1 MIKLLSQ
8 AFILLLLASPSWGKT
23 VLVLGDSLS
32 AGYGISVKEGWVNLL
47 QKNLNDTGS
56 SQHSIINASV
66 TGETTGGGLARLPA
80 LLAKHQPDIVIV
92 ELGGNDGLRGHAI
105 KVMQKNILSIVQLSR
120 DAGAQTLLLGMQ
132 IPPNYGRRY
141 TQQFASAYNKIAQA
155 QSLPFVP
162 FFLDKVALKKA
173 WMQADGIH
181 PNEKAQ
187 AQLLS
192 NVLPHLRPILQ

>member
-1 MIKLLSQ
+1 MIKLCSHV
-8 AFILLLLASPSWGKT
+8 FILLLLASPSWGKT

-32 AGYGISVKEGWVNLL
+32 AGYGISVEEGWVNLL
-47 QKNLNDTGS
+47 QESLDDTGPKL
-56 SQHSIINASV
+56 HNIVNASV

-105 KVMQKNILSIVQLSR
+105 KVMQKNILGIIQLSR

-141 TQQFASAYNKIAQA
+141 TQQFANAYNKIART

-162 FFLDKVALKKA
+162 FFLNKVALKRD

-187 AQLLS
+187 AQLLT
-192 NVLPHLRPILQ
+192 NVLPYLRPILQ

>member
-47 QKNLNDTGS
+47 QKNLDDTGS
-56 SQHSIINASV
+56 SQHNIINASV

-80 LLAKHQPDIVIV
+80 LLTKHQPDIVIV

-192 NVLPHLRPILQ
+192 NVLPHLNPILQ

>member
-32 AGYGISVKEGWVNLL
+32 AGYGISVKDGWVNLL
-47 QKNLNDTGS
+47 QKSLDDTES
-56 SQHSIINASV
+56 RQHNIINASV

-105 KVMQKNILSIVQLSR
+105 KVMQKNILGIVQLSR

-141 TQQFASAYNKIAQA
+141 TQQFASAYTKIAQT

-187 AQLLS
+187 AQLLT
-192 NVLPHLRPILQ
+192 NVLPHLSPILQ

>member
-1 MIKLLSQ
+1 MIKLFSRI
-8 AFILLLLASPSWGKT
+8 FVLLLLASPSWGKT

-32 AGYGISVKEGWVNLL
+32 AGYGISVEEGWVNLL
-47 QKNLNDTGS
+47 QQSLNDAKS
-56 SQHSIINASV
+56 NEHKIVNASV

-105 KVMQKNILSIVQLSR
+105 KVMRKNILGIVQLSR
-120 DAGAQTLLLGMQ
+120 DAGAETLLLGMQ

-141 TQQFASAYNKIAQA
+141 TQQFANAYGKIAQTE
-155 QSLPFVP
+155 SLRLVP
-162 FFLDKVALKKA
+162 FFLDKVALTKG

-187 AQLLS
+187 AQLLA
-192 NVLPHLRPILQ
+192 NVLPYLRPIL